1 MKNTILTIAILVL
14 GFSLKANENTKNQSE
29 IIKNYDSSNCGD
41 YDNITV
47 DDVLSLSPE
56 GHEQWVKR
64 SSLLDGTYYEAIIEF
79 SDGVR
84 GRLFQGGSS
93 GRYFVEDSNGN
104 NYYYNSLRSAIRALY
119 IYKKYNCISSKY
131 RL

>member
-1 MKNTILTIAILVL
+1 MKNTILTLAILL
-14 GFSLKANENTKNQSE
+14 LSFSLKANENIINQNE
-29 IIKNYDSSNCGD
+29 VIKNYDSSNCGD

-56 GHEQWVKR
+56 GHEQWVQH

-84 GRLFQGGSS
+84 GRLFKGGNS

-104 NYYYNSLRSAIRALY
+104 NFYYNSLRSAIRALY
-119 IYKKYNCISSKY
+119 IYKKYKCITTKY